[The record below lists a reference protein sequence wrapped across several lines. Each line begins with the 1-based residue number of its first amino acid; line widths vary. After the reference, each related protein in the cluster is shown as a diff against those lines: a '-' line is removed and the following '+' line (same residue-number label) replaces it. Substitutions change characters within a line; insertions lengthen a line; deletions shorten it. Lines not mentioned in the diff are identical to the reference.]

1 MWILIPIGIVL
12 SFAAL
17 CVSLGV
23 LLMRGHIDMDSWLVG
38 LPWKIGVAL
47 TLIFVVL
54 LSWSHRVVQRAKAE
68 ANANSIT
75 AIATVTAVRDP
86 GPDFDGRPRL
96 ELWLRVSPRDGPPF
110 DAVSTVATYS
120 STAHRFHTGSQL
132 LVRYDNNDHSRVV
145 VDE

>member
-1 MWILIPIGIVL
+1 MWILVPIGLVL

-23 LLMRGHIDMDSWLVG
+23 LLMQGYIDKDSWLVG

-54 LSWSHRVVQRAKAE
+54 LSWSHRVVKRAMAE
-68 ANANSIT
+68 AKANSIA
-75 AIATVTAVRDP
+75 AIATVTAVTDP
-86 GPDFDGRPRL
+86 GPDVDGQPRL
-96 ELWLRVSPRDGPPF
+96 ELWLRVSPRDAPPF
-110 DAVSTVATYS
+110 DAVSTVAAYS
-120 STAHRFHTGSQL
+120 STVHKYNPGSQL
-132 LVRYDNNDHSRVV
+132 RVRYDKDDHSRVV